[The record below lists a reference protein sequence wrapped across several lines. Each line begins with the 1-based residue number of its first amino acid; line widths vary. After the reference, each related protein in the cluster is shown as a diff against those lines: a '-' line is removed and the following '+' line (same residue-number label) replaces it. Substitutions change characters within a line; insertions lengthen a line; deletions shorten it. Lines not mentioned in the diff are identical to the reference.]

1 MISQKIWTYEL
12 NNNSLLID
20 PSFSLTKLSIVLM
33 SGFGT
38 ITGSEI
44 CNGIASSTINL
55 VVGMP
60 ILVSGDGTTPL
71 SDYLISTTGVIA
83 LIGVK

>member
-12 NNNSLLID
+12 NNSSILID
-20 PSFSLTKLSIVLM
+20 PNFSLTKLSIVLM
-33 SGFGT
+33 SGTGT

-44 CNGIASSTINL
+44 SNGIASSTINL
-55 VVGMP
+55 VIGMP
-60 ILVSGDGTTPL
+60 VLVTGDGSTPI
-71 SDYLISTTGVIA
+71 SDYLIATTGVIA

>member
-1 MISQKIWTYEL
+1 
-12 NNNSLLID
+12 
-20 PSFSLTKLSIVLM
+20 M

>member
-1 MISQKIWTYEL
+1 
-12 NNNSLLID
+12 
-20 PSFSLTKLSIVLM
+20 M
-33 SGFGT
+33 SGSGT

-44 CNGIASSTINL
+44 CNGIASSTISL

-60 ILVSGDGTTPL
+60 VLVSGDGTTPL